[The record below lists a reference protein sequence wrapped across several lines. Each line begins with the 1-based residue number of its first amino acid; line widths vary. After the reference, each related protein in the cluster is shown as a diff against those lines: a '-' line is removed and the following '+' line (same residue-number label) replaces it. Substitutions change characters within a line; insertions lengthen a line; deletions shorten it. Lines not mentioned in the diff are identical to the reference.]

1 MAFGRRA
8 HASAWLILVV
18 MTVVLLQTSGGDD
31 TLKTAGVTAA
41 GVGGFAGI
49 HAIIGTTHRRT
60 ARLGIRAADAGGSG
74 DCEWATHLY
83 QRALSI
89 SPTDPHVLA
98 ISARNAWESEGRH
111 NKAEE
116 LLERAMALQPRNPTV
131 ALEAA
136 RSRSVNRKP

>member
-8 HASAWLILVV
+8 HASAWLVPVV
-18 MTVVLLQTSGGDD
+18 MTVVLLKTSGGDD
-31 TLKTAGVTAA
+31 TLRAA
-41 GVGGFAGI
+41 GVMGGFAGG
-49 HAIIGTTHRRT
+49 HAILGNTHRRT
-60 ARLGIRAADAGGSG
+60 ARFGMRAAEAGGSG

-89 SPTDPHVLA
+89 SPADPHVLA
-98 ISARNAWESEGRH
+98 ISARNAWEGEGRH
-111 NKAEE
+111 DKAEE

-136 RSRSVNRKP
+136 RSTRDP